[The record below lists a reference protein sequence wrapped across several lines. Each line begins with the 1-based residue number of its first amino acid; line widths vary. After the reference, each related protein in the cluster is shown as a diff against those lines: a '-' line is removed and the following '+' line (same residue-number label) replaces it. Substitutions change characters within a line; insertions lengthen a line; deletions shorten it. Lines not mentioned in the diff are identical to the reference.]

1 VLNCPV
7 ICTLLIIEHKGH
19 VSPENCQVFQEGS
32 GTVDSKI
39 QHNIPVT
46 VLSYQRLVSIS
57 LGALGTSSTQMLKLL
72 SPYMCVCM
80 SICVCV
86 CVCVCGR
93 EGGGRLRE
101 RTRITERIQRN
112 LVFGEQKFVWPIRIL
127 IKSKQ
132 TDGQF
137 TGISA
142 RVAERITSLTLHPI
156 EDMFWHRNY
165 KLKQNMQQATDDS
178 MLLYRKQWRFERRV
192 KSHLSSAGIIR
203 SSPYSP
209 R

>member
-1 VLNCPV
+1 MLNCPV

-93 EGGGRLRE
+93 EGGGDWERGRE
-101 RTRITERIQRN
+101 SLNEFKEIWYLEN
-112 LVFGEQKFVWPIRIL
+112 
-127 IKSKQ
+127 KSLFDLFEFWLKVNRQ
-132 TDGQF
+132 TDSLLEYPHVLL
-137 TGISA
+137 SA
-142 RVAERITSLTLHPI
+142 SRA
-156 EDMFWHRNY
+156 
-165 KLKQNMQQATDDS
+165 
-178 MLLYRKQWRFERRV
+178 
-192 KSHLSSAGIIR
+192 
-203 SSPYSP
+203 
-209 R
+209 